1 MTLTRVTALD
11 GDTIIPLADAKKHLD
26 IEDDDLDT
34 QIGDWRNA
42 AIAETEML
50 SGLALS
56 EAQYLWTLPRFS
68 PSIDLPMGPV
78 VSVDSVDYI
87 DGDGVEVL
95 YADARLVGSRVYPA
109 ASGSWPTAYGY
120 VGVTFTAGPAPA
132 DKKAHLIAAAKI
144 KLSILEDR
152 GRSDG
157 ATLDRME
164 KAFASMVGINAA
176 VLA

>member
-11 GDTIIPLADAKKHLD
+11 GDTIIPLADAKAHLD
-26 IEDDDLDT
+26 IEDSDDDAMVAA
-34 QIGDWRNA
+34 WRDA

-87 DGDGVEVL
+87 DGDGGEVT
-95 YADARLVGSRVYPA
+95 YAGARLVGSRVYPA
-109 ASGSWPTAYGY
+109 VLGSWPTAYGY

-157 ATLDRME
+157 ATLERME
-164 KAFASMVGINAA
+164 KAFASMVGNHAA